1 MHDSFGINKSMWTFM
16 PAEDT
21 SYGQGDLHL
30 PLGWGDIPFEKI
42 FTEIQFPEKLNL
54 NFELP
59 ERYLK
64 YFNENIKEAKRLLE
78 FQQQK

>member
-1 MHDSFGINKSMWTFM
+1 MIS
-16 PAEDT
+16 
-21 SYGQGDLHL
+21 
-30 PLGWGDIPFEKI
+30 FEKI

-78 FQQQK
+78 FQEQK